1 MNEQPTQA
9 PKLETPEQ
17 HTKPVKKAVDSLV
30 VQYVFFTIIFTMVIG
45 VFSLIMSAIAQDRN
59 EIAYRNYSGTAEMY
73 GGPLAQSAPSLGM
86 LDTKSSLYVE
96 NDLSYEVAKRY
107 VENTSLKSTD
117 ADVTITADF
126 VKKGLVYQPTFK
138 TSFKSVYLLKNELN
152 EESLIKFQFPFP
164 GNITSQEISNATLLV
179 NGEEVSN
186 AKSQI
191 TLNPTTPQ
199 YDYNYNYNYNY
210 NNSQYD
216 GLSWEGKIPAGEDVD
231 VEVRY
236 ETVGVSSFNYE
247 GIENPKGSQD
257 FKFKVTINGTR
268 SYDVNDGLSVSDR
281 EFGDGAVSLY
291 WDKPDLYSKPKVSI
305 TVGDKLNPSAQVS
318 RVYLTMA
325 PVYFVFIIITLYLAY
340 RFGKRKLSLFDMLLV
355 TILFTLYFPFVH
367 YLSSFTIDPTIE
379 LFSNFSKVPNFS
391 MPLYGAFLIA
401 VLVIGG
407 LMYYLLGRIA
417 GFKFSSKFVIP
428 EMILALGF
436 FPLVVTIPEY
446 SMLLVIVGVIALMAI
461 IIQTR
466 VKMLRD

>member
-1 MNEQPTQA
+1 
-9 PKLETPEQ
+9 
-17 HTKPVKKAVDSLV
+17 
-30 VQYVFFTIIFTMVIG
+30 
-45 VFSLIMSAIAQDRN
+45 
-59 EIAYRNYSGTAEMY
+59 
-73 GGPLAQSAPSLGM
+73 
-86 LDTKSSLYVE
+86 
-96 NDLSYEVAKRY
+96 
-107 VENTSLKSTD
+107 
-117 ADVTITADF
+117 
-126 VKKGLVYQPTFK
+126 
-138 TSFKSVYLLKNELN
+138 
-152 EESLIKFQFPFP
+152 
-164 GNITSQEISNATLLV
+164 NATLLV
-179 NGEEVSN
+179 DGVEVTN
-186 AKSQI
+186 AKTQI
-191 TLNPTTPQ
+191 TINPTKSP
-199 YDYNYNYNYNY
+199 YDYNYY
-210 NNSQYD
+210 NNTQYD
-216 GLSWEGKIPAGEDVD
+216 GLSWEGKIPAGEDVN

-268 SYDVNDGLSVSDR
+268 SYDVNDGLAVTDR
-281 EFGDGAVSLY
+281 EFGDGAVSLF

-391 MPLYGAFLIA
+391 MPLYLAFLIA
-401 VLVIGG
+401 VVVIGG

-428 EMILALGF
+428 EMVLALGF

-466 VKMLRD
+466 VRMLRD

>member
-1 MNEQPTQA
+1 MNEQPTHA
-9 PKLETPEQ
+9 PKLETPQ
-17 HTKPVKKAVDSLV
+17 PQPKPLKKSVDSLV
-30 VQYVFFTIIFTMVIG
+30 IQYIFFTIIFTIIIG
-45 VFSLIMSAIAQDRN
+45 VFSLIMSAIAQERN
-59 EIAYRNYSGTAEMY
+59 EIAYRNYSGTAELY

-96 NDLSYEVAKRY
+96 NDLSYDVAKRY
-107 VENTSLKSTD
+107 VENTSLQSTD

-138 TSFKSVYLLKNELN
+138 TSFKSVYLLRNELN

-164 GNITSQEISNATLLV
+164 GNISSQEISNATLLV
-179 NGEEVSN
+179 NGEEVTN
-186 AKSQI
+186 AKTQI
-191 TLNPTTPQ
+191 TINPTKSP
-199 YDYNYNYNYNY
+199 YDYNYY
-210 NNSQYD
+210 NNTQYD
-216 GLSWEGKIPAGEDVD
+216 GLSWEGKIPAGEDVN

-268 SYDVNDGLSVSDR
+268 SYDVNDGLAVTDR
-281 EFGDGAVSLY
+281 EFGDGAVSLF

-379 LFSNFSKVPNFS
+379 LFSNFSSVPNFS
-391 MPLYGAFLIA
+391 MPLYLAFLIA
-401 VLVIGG
+401 VVVIGG

-428 EMILALGF
+428 EMVLALGF

-466 VKMLRD
+466 VRMLRD

>member
-1 MNEQPTQA
+1 MNEQSSQA
-9 PKLETPEQ
+9 PKLETPQ
-17 HTKPVKKAVDSLV
+17 PLPRPHKKSIDSLV
-30 VQYVFFTIIFTMVIG
+30 IQYVFFTIIFTIIIG
-45 VFSLIMSAIAQDRN
+45 VFSLIMSAIAQSRN
-59 EIAYRNYSGTAEMY
+59 EIAYRNYSGTAELY

-96 NDLSYEVAKRY
+96 NDLSYAAAKRF
-107 VENTSLKSTD
+107 VENTSLQSTD

-126 VKKGLVYQPTFK
+126 VKKGLVYQPTFT

-164 GNITSQEISNATLLV
+164 GNISSQEISNAKLLV
-179 NGEEVSN
+179 NGEEVTN
-186 AKSQI
+186 AKTQI
-191 TLNPTTPQ
+191 TLNPTKSP
-199 YDYNYNYNYNY
+199 YDYDYYYNDN
-210 NNSQYD
+210 QYD
-216 GLSWEGKIPAGEDVD
+216 GLSWEGKIPAGENVN

-268 SYDVNDGLSVSDR
+268 SYDVNDGLAVTDR
-281 EFGDGAVSLY
+281 EFGDGAVSLF
-291 WDKPDLYSKPKVSI
+291 WDKPDLYSKPMVSI

-401 VLVIGG
+401 VITIGG

-417 GFKFSSKFVIP
+417 GFRFSSKFVIP

-466 VKMLRD
+466 VKMLRE

>member
-1 MNEQPTQA
+1 MNEQQNPA
-9 PKLETPEQ
+9 PKLETPIPQ
-17 HTKPVKKAVDSLV
+17 AKPQKKSVDSLV
-30 VQYVFFTIIFTMVIG
+30 IQYVIFTIIFTIIIG
-45 VFSLIMSAIAQDRN
+45 VFSLIMSAIAQERN
-59 EIAYRNYSGTAEMY
+59 EIAYRNYSGTAELY

-86 LDTKSSLYVE
+86 LDTKSSLYIE
-96 NDLSYEVAKRY
+96 NDLSYAVAKKY

-126 VKKGLVYQPTFK
+126 VKKGLVYQPTFN
-138 TSFKSVYLLKNELN
+138 TSFKSTYLLKNELQ

-164 GNITSQEISNATLLV
+164 GNISSQEISNATLLV
-179 NGEEVSN
+179 NGEEILN

-191 TLNPTTPQ
+191 SIEPTKSP
-199 YDYNYNYNYNY
+199 YDYNYY
-210 NNSQYD
+210 NNTQYD
-216 GLSWEGKIPAGEDVD
+216 GLSWEGKIPAGEEVK

-247 GIENPKGSQD
+247 GIENPRGSQD

-268 SYDVNDGLSVSDR
+268 SYDVNDGLAVTDR
-281 EFGDGAVSLY
+281 EFGDGAVSLF
-291 WDKPDLYSKPKVSI
+291 WDKPDLYSKPQVSI

-325 PVYFVFIIITLYLAY
+325 PVYFVFVIITLYLAY
-340 RFGKRKLSLFDMLLV
+340 RFGKRKLTAFDMLLL

-391 MPLYGAFLIA
+391 MPLYGAFAIA

-417 GFKFSSKFVIP
+417 GFRFSSKFMIP
-428 EMILALGF
+428 EMVLALGF

-466 VKMLRD
+466 VKMLKD

>member
-1 MNEQPTQA
+1 MNEQPIHA
-9 PKLETPEQ
+9 PKLETPQ
-17 HTKPVKKAVDSLV
+17 TQPKPVKKSVDSLV
-30 VQYVFFTIIFTMVIG
+30 IQYIFFTIIFTIIIG
-45 VFSLIMSAIAQDRN
+45 VFSLIMSAIAQERN
-59 EIAYRNYSGTAEMY
+59 EIAYRNYSGTAELY

-96 NDLSYEVAKRY
+96 NDLSYDVAKRY
-107 VENTSLKSTD
+107 VENTSLQSTD

-138 TSFKSVYLLKNELN
+138 TSFKSVYLLRNELN

-164 GNITSQEISNATLLV
+164 GNISSQEISNATLLV
-179 NGEEVSN
+179 DGVEVTN
-186 AKSQI
+186 AKTQI
-191 TLNPTTPQ
+191 TINPTKSP
-199 YDYNYNYNYNY
+199 YDYNYY
-210 NNSQYD
+210 NNTQYD
-216 GLSWEGKIPAGEDVD
+216 GLSWEGKIPAGEDVN

-268 SYDVNDGLSVSDR
+268 SYDVNDGLAVTDR
-281 EFGDGAVSLY
+281 EFGDGAVSLF

-391 MPLYGAFLIA
+391 MPLYLAFLIA
-401 VLVIGG
+401 VVVIGG

-466 VKMLRD
+466 VRMLRD

>member
-1 MNEQPTQA
+1 MNEQPIHA
-9 PKLETPEQ
+9 PKLETPQ
-17 HTKPVKKAVDSLV
+17 TQPKPVKKSVDSLV
-30 VQYVFFTIIFTMVIG
+30 IQYIFFTIIFTIIIG
-45 VFSLIMSAIAQDRN
+45 VFSLIMSAIAQERN
-59 EIAYRNYSGTAEMY
+59 EIAYRNYSGTAELY

-96 NDLSYEVAKRY
+96 NDLSYDVAKRY
-107 VENTSLKSTD
+107 VENTSLQSTD

-138 TSFKSVYLLKNELN
+138 TSFKSVYLLRNELN

-164 GNITSQEISNATLLV
+164 GNISSQEISNATLLV
-179 NGEEVSN
+179 NGEEVTN
-186 AKSQI
+186 AKTQI
-191 TLNPTTPQ
+191 TINPTKSP
-199 YDYNYNYNYNY
+199 YDYNYY
-210 NNSQYD
+210 NNTQYD
-216 GLSWEGKIPAGEDVD
+216 GLSWEGKIPAGEDVN

-268 SYDVNDGLSVSDR
+268 SYDVNDGLAVSDR
-281 EFGDGAVSLY
+281 EFGDGAVSLF

-379 LFSNFSKVPNFS
+379 LFSNFSSVPNFS
-391 MPLYGAFLIA
+391 MPLYLAFLIA
-401 VLVIGG
+401 VVVIGG

-428 EMILALGF
+428 EMVLALGF

-466 VKMLRD
+466 VRMLRD

>member
-1 MNEQPTQA
+1 MNEQNTQT
-9 PKLETPEQ
+9 PKLETPQ
-17 HTKPVKKAVDSLV
+17 PQPKPLKKSVDSLV
-30 VQYVFFTIIFTMVIG
+30 VQYVFFTIVFTMIIG

-59 EIAYRNYSGTAEMY
+59 DIAYRNYSGTAELY

-86 LDTKSSLYVE
+86 LDTKSSLYIE

-152 EESLIKFQFPFP
+152 EESIIKFQFPFP
-164 GNITSQEISNATLLV
+164 GNISSQEISSATLLV
-179 NGEEVSN
+179 NGEEVTN
-186 AKSQI
+186 AKTQI
-191 TLNPTTPQ
+191 TVSPSKAQ
-199 YDYNYNYNYNY
+199 YDYYYYE
-210 NNSQYD
+210 NNQYD
-216 GLSWEGKIPAGEDVD
+216 GLSWEGKIPAGDDVN

-236 ETVGVSSFNYE
+236 ETVGVSSFNYQ

-268 SYDVNDGLSVSDR
+268 SYDVNEGLSVTDR
-281 EFGDGAVSLY
+281 EFGDGTVSLY
-291 WDKPDLYSKPKVSI
+291 WDKPDLYSKPMVSI

-340 RFGKRKLSLFDMLLV
+340 RFGKRRLSAFDMLLV

-401 VLVIGG
+401 VVTIGG

-466 VKMLRD
+466 VKMLRE